1 MKVRS
6 RYFTLAVLLLIVAS
20 LAVVVGACGGDTETT
35 TTTAAGGGGTT
46 VTTTGGGTATTGGGT
61 ATTAATTATTL
72 GGKDKIVIGAARPI
86 SGGLSSFEEA
96 NFGPAYKVWVEDV
109 NKDGGIFVAEYG
121 KKLPV
126 EMLVYDDQSDMD
138 TSMRLLTKLI
148 EEDKVDFVFAPT
160 STAFLFAAAG
170 VANAK
175 KYILMSA
182 EGGATSLENEMS
194 KGSFQVLNYS
204 NHAQMPVFAELMKEQ
219 GAKTASIIYMDDLHG
234 IEYQAQAAVF
244 FSAAGIDIVD
254 NVAVPGDIKDMTSI
268 VQKIKANN
276 PDIIASF
283 CYPPQSMILIPT
295 LQQLQVNPKC
305 LLLGPGGASQ
315 WFYDMYAGALEGVM
329 FEGAWSIHSSEK
341 AAAYQARL
349 KTFLGDKAANI
360 DYWGALEYRAQLQA
374 FQQAIEKAGT
384 LNQDKIAEV
393 LRTEKFETDMGL
405 FFFDKNQI
413 LDASCYAGQIGQWQ
427 NGVAEVV
434 DPGDKRTAEPIY
446 PKPAWP
452 AAAPK

>member
-182 EGGATSLENEMS
+182 EGGATSLEN
-194 KGSFQVLNYS
+194 
-204 NHAQMPVFAELMKEQ
+204 
-219 GAKTASIIYMDDLHG
+219 
-234 IEYQAQAAVF
+234 
-244 FSAAGIDIVD
+244 
-254 NVAVPGDIKDMTSI
+254 
-268 VQKIKANN
+268 
-276 PDIIASF
+276 
-283 CYPPQSMILIPT
+283 
-295 LQQLQVNPKC
+295 
-305 LLLGPGGASQ
+305 
-315 WFYDMYAGALEGVM
+315 
-329 FEGAWSIHSSEK
+329 
-341 AAAYQARL
+341 
-349 KTFLGDKAANI
+349 
-360 DYWGALEYRAQLQA
+360 
-374 FQQAIEKAGT
+374 
-384 LNQDKIAEV
+384 
-393 LRTEKFETDMGL
+393 
-405 FFFDKNQI
+405 
-413 LDASCYAGQIGQWQ
+413 
-427 NGVAEVV
+427 
-434 DPGDKRTAEPIY
+434 
-446 PKPAWP
+446 
-452 AAAPK
+452 